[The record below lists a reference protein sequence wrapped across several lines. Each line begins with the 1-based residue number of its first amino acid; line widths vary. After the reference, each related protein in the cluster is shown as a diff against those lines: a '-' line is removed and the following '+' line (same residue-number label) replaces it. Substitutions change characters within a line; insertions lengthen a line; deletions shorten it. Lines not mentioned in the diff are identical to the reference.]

1 MTWTIRPF
9 VASDQQALDACD
21 FTFTTQ
27 RVLSL
32 HKSVRGLA
40 TAWQLS
46 ERDLEGQYT
55 GNYGLSAAEWDM
67 VRQRGETQPALLL
80 VAAADAATAAANAP
94 VALLDVAFEDW
105 NETARI
111 WNIYIDAKQRGH
123 GLGRQLIE
131 QAVTW
136 ARAPERKARALVAE
150 TQTNNFAACQFYLA
164 CGFEL
169 AGIDD
174 HFYSNNDREA
184 KMGIGEVALFWYK
197 AL

>member
-27 RVLSL
+27 KVLSL
-32 HKSVRGLA
+32 HKSSRGLA

-55 GNYGLSAAEWDM
+55 GNYGLSQAEWEM
-67 VRQRGETQPALLL
+67 VRQRGDAQPALLL
-80 VAAADAATAAANAP
+80 IAATADAANTP
-94 VALLDVAFEDW
+94 IALLDVAFEEW

-111 WNIYIDAKQRGH
+111 WNIYIDAKHRGR
-123 GLGRQLIE
+123 GLGQQLIE
-131 QAVTW
+131 QAVAW

-150 TQTNNFAACQFYLA
+150 TQSNNYNACQFYMT

-169 AGIDD
+169 SGIDD
-174 HFYSNNDREA
+174 HFYTNNDREA

-197 AL
+197 AI

>member
-27 RVLSL
+27 KVLSL
-32 HKSVRGLA
+32 YKSGRGLA
-40 TAWQLS
+40 TSWQLS

-55 GNYGLSAAEWDM
+55 GNYGLSQAEWEM

-80 VAAADAATAAANAP
+80 VAATADATDTP
-94 VALLDVAFEDW
+94 IALLDVAFEDW

-123 GLGRQLIE
+123 GLGQQLIE
-131 QAVTW
+131 QAATW

-150 TQTNNFAACQFYLA
+150 TQTNNYTACQFYSA

-169 AGIDD
+169 SGIDD
-174 HFYSNNDREA
+174 HFYTNNDREA

-197 AL
+197 PL